1 MVKIFAVSICMDC
14 DFWLLTSCE
23 GGWYDDIFDLW
34 RVKNCNRLFQVWGF
48 FRICF
53 IGWHIESVIFL
64 VEVLC
69 ICLGLLLWID
79 IINES
84 IPVMQFLYNELSS
97 RYVRNILFTTLQWS
111 RSENERSLKLFFLSV
126 NSHRACYQIL
136 FVFPS
141 GDLPGLVARNGWL
154 ILFAE

>member
-23 GGWYDDIFDLW
+23 GSWYDDIFYLW
-34 RVKNCNRLFQVWGF
+34 RVKDCNRLFQVWGF

-69 ICLGLLLWID
+69 ICLGLLIRID

-136 FVFPS
+136 FVLPS
-141 GDLPGLVARNGWL
+141 
-154 ILFAE
+154 